1 MTQDKKISIHA
12 KVPVLP
18 FIEAIREYLT
28 SGDLDNDRITEMLA
42 GYFTGDYVR
51 HRSLLHITA
60 SIKNPSLSEFFANRK
75 DEILASLS
83 NERESRF
90 ICFALM
96 CARYRFAYDIAVE
109 LAKLFRLQDLVSKE
123 YLKKS
128 IGKEY
133 GYNESVRRSLDYFI
147 IICEDA
153 NVVSRPI
160 KYTFQQE
167 PPLKPQFQST
177 IELWK
182 LTYKINEPLADVEDN
197 PDLPFEPFFRY
208 LNLF

>member
-1 MTQDKKISIHA
+1 MQEKKISIHA

-18 FIEAIREYLT
+18 FIEAIREYLST
-28 SGDLDNDRITEMLA
+28 GNLDNNLITEMLA
-42 GYFTGDYVR
+42 GYFTGDYIR

-60 SIKNPSLSEFFANRK
+60 AIKNPNLTDFFAK
-75 DEILASLS
+75 YKHDVLSSLG
-83 NERESRF
+83 NDREARY
-90 ICFALM
+90 ICFALI
-96 CARYRFAYDIAVE
+96 CARYSFAYDIAVE

-123 YLKKS
+123 YLKKN

-133 GYNESVRRSLDYFI
+133 GYNESVRRSLDQFI
-147 IICEDA
+147 NICEDA
-153 NVVSRPI
+153 NVISRPV

-167 PPLKPQFQST
+167 PPLKPQFEST

-182 LTYKINEPLADVEDN
+182 LVYKINEPLGDTDDN